1 MTCGID
7 WVWFFKELREMK
19 KRQIKAEEETRKP

>member
-7 WVWFFKELREMK
+7 WAWFFKELREMK
-19 KRQIKAEEETRKP
+19 KRQIKAEEKQK